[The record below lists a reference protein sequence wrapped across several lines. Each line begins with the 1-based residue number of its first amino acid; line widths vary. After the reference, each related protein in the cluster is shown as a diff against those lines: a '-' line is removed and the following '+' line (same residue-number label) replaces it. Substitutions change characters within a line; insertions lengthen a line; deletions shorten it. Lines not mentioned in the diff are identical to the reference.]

1 MPYLR
6 RPINFQLIALFI
18 FHTHMFNFIA
28 TGLAN
33 TFLEHGNVRPIE
45 KKKKK
50 TEQSDLG
57 AQRRALRI
65 YN

>member
-33 TFLEHGNVRPIE
+33 TFLEYGNVRPIE
-45 KKKKK
+45 KKKK

>member
-50 TEQSDLG
+50 EQSDLG

>member
-45 KKKKK
+45 KKKK